1 MRGFLNAIV
10 FILALGGLIGPG
22 LSQDSD
28 VVLEAP
34 EIVQPFLD
42 GAIFPVDE
50 RMSLAPTDDDAE
62 LAQACCRYCCTG
74 KPCGNS
80 CINRNLTCH
89 QPPGCACWGC

>member
-1 MRGFLNAIV
+1 MSGLLITIV
-10 FILALGGLIGPG
+10 FSLAMGLFAPSGFAEEDGAGPE
-22 LSQDSD
+22 L
-28 VVLEAP
+28 P
-34 EIVQPFLD
+34 ELAQPFID
-42 GAIFPVDE
+42 GSITLGDE
-50 RMSLAPTDDDAE
+50 RMSLAPTYDDAE